1 MANTVET
8 QTIHDGP
15 RNLVVK
21 VHLHSDGVAGELSGQ
36 SIIDISAYQS
46 FPGFGA
52 PTSCRIKKVQS
63 NLSGFTGELLWDAT
77 ANKHA
82 LNIPDYEFNG
92 DYTKIGGIPND
103 AGAGVTGDV
112 LISTNGFTAATDTG
126 HIILELIKQYG

>member
-21 VHLHSDGVAGELSGQ
+21 VHLHSDGVAGELSAQ
-36 SIIDISAYQS
+36 SIVDISTYQS
-46 FPGFGA
+46 FPGLGA

-77 ANKHA
+77 ADLHA
-82 LNIPDYEFNG
+82 INIPDYEFNA
-92 DYTKIGGIPND
+92 DYTSIGGLPNN
-103 AGAGVTGDV
+103 AGSGVTGDIV
-112 LISTNGFTAATDTG
+112 MSTNGFSAATDTG
-126 HIILELIKQYG
+126 HIVLELIKEYG